1 MFFDVYE
8 YLALTTAKQKKLTG
22 CSLLILGQ
30 EVDYSGI
37 LEG

>member
-8 YLALTTAKQKKLTG
+8 YLASTAAKQKKLSG
-22 CSLLILGQ
+22 CSILILGQ
-30 EVDYSGI
+30 EEDYCDI

>member
-8 YLALTTAKQKKLTG
+8 YLAPTTAKQKKLTG

-30 EVDYSGI
+30 EVDYCGI